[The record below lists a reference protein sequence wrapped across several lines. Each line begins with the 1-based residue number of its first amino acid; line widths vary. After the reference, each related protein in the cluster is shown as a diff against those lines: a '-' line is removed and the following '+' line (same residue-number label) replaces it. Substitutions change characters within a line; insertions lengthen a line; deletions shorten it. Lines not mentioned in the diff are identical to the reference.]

1 VLAPRDCAD
10 LARARAVHRRASVR
24 VREAHGL
31 TCAYAGKTLKST
43 ADELQETRE
52 EKASLHER
60 VAEARRALTVS
71 RYAPAP
77 SRVRAGARKAIL
89 KHFSILPHMFQY

>member
-1 VLAPRDCAD
+1 
-10 LARARAVHRRASVR
+10 

-89 KHFSILPHMFQY
+89 KHFSIFTMFQY